1 MPAQHDQSTPPMP
14 IPQAPQAGRNGTP
27 MLSVA
32 EARAF
37 LLAAADAHGSVRN
50 AHEILPTID
59 ANGRVLALAQSSCLN
74 VPPMDNTQM
83 DGYAVRAADCAG
95 GAARLTVS
103 QRIPAG
109 HVGSAL
115 LPGTAARIFT
125 GAMIPPGADAVVMQE
140 ACETHRSEEGDIVTV
155 RHAPDAGE
163 WIRRTGEDIRA
174 GAEIL
179 AAGTRLRGQ
188 ELGLAASVGLA
199 TLPVVRR
206 LRVAVFFTGDELAMP
221 GEILKPGAIYNSNRF
236 MLRGLLENL
245 GCLITDFGIVPDTL
259 EATRETL
266 RRAAATHDLIITSG
280 GVSVGEEDH
289 VRPAVEAEGRLNMWQ
304 IAVKPGKP
312 LAFGEVRR
320 DSAKGESKDSRDVDG
335 GSDHAFFLGLPGN
348 PVSSFVTFLLFVR
361 PFMLRLQGVQRVLP
375 TPYAMRADFSWPKAD
390 RRNEFLRA
398 RINANGG
405 LDLFENQGSGV
416 LTSTVWGDGLID
428 NPPGQSIAPGDL
440 VQFLP
445 FSALLG

>member
-1 MPAQHDQSTPPMP
+1 
-14 IPQAPQAGRNGTP
+14 
-27 MLSVA
+27 MLTVA

-37 LLAAADAHGSVRN
+37 LLAAADAHGAVRDT
-50 AHEILPTID
+50 HEILPTLE
-59 ANGRVLALAQSSCLN
+59 ANGRVLAVSQASQLD

-83 DGYAVRAADCAG
+83 DGYAARAADCAG
-95 GAARLTVS
+95 GSARLQVS

-109 HVGSAL
+109 HVGNPL
-115 LPGTAARIFT
+115 LPGTVARIFT
-125 GAMIPPGADAVVMQE
+125 GAMIPAGADAVVMQE
-140 ACETHRSEEGDIVTV
+140 VCDAEKTADGDYVTV
-155 RHAPDAGE
+155 RHAPASGD
-163 WIRRTGEDIRA
+163 WIRRAGEDIRA

-179 AAGTRLRGQ
+179 TAGTRLRAQ

-199 TLPVVRR
+199 SLPVVRK

-221 GEILKPGAIYNSNRF
+221 GEPLKPGAIYNSNRF

-245 GCLITDFGIVPDTL
+245 GCSLTDFGIVPDTL
-259 EATRETL
+259 EATRDTL
-266 RRAAATHDLIITSG
+266 RRAAREHDLIITSG

-289 VRPAVEAEGRLNMWQ
+289 IKPAVEAEGRLNMWQ

-320 DSAKGESKDSRDVDG
+320 SDAAADG
-335 GSDHAFFLGLPGN
+335 HAFFMGLPGN

-361 PFMLRLQGVQRVLP
+361 PFMLRLQGVQDVLP
-375 TPYAMRADFSWPKAD
+375 KSFAMRADFAWPKAD

-398 RINANGG
+398 RMNDAGG
-405 LDLFENQGSGV
+405 LDLFANQSSGV

-428 NPPGQSIAPGDL
+428 NPAGQAIVPGDT
-440 VQFLP
+440 VRFLP